1 MKGNSVVVGM
11 AFLLAAISLIVAWY
25 SFQFVQ
31 LTRTLGKA
39 QFTLTQVELRQNRLK
54 ALANECA
61 DYAQINPAINPL
73 LQSIGARPP
82 APTPS
87 IPEPKTGSPGR

>member
-1 MKGNSVVVGM
+1 MKGNSLVVGM

-25 SFQFVQ
+25 AFQFVQ
-31 LTRTLGKA
+31 LTRGLNKA

-54 ALANECA
+54 ALVNESA
-61 DYAQINPAINPL
+61 EYAQHNPSILPL

-82 APTPS
+82 TAAPT
-87 IPEPKTGSPGR
+87 EPRTVRPGQ